1 MKVKLALKTGQL
13 GEACHLSI
21 ALQNSPSSGN
31 TRRACSLMSSVSA
44 SYWLSGKQTPSSVL
58 CVQSKSFP
66 NLSRVLIPTLHS
78 NMSGLSPVLPMKLWG
93 PDSAS
98 RFNLRVTSGVV
109 MCQCGLYIPSHVS
122 VPHPDFVSLLSES
135 IYSP

>member
-1 MKVKLALKTGQL
+1 MQH
-13 GEACHLSI
+13 GEALPLPT
-21 ALQNSPSSGN
+21 ALQNSPSSVN

-66 NLSRVLIPTLHS
+66 NLFGIIDSK
-78 NMSGLSPVLPMKLWG
+78 MSGISPPLAMKLWD
-93 PDSAS
+93 PNSAS
-98 RFNLRVTSGVV
+98 RYNLRVTSGVV

-122 VPHPDFVSLLSES
+122 VTHPDFVSPLSTCICLPYDPS
-135 IYSP
+135 VVCWS